1 MKKQLLLLL
10 VIVFGSLFTAVN
22 PAFAQNWTPIGPPN
36 ISWESIASSSD
47 GSKLAAI
54 SEWLSSYTST
64 NYGITWFEQSNPV
77 GYPLFLFAVALS
89 ADGNKLAATS
99 LFANPGAVFTSTNGG
114 INWVS
119 NSVPGSNFIAIAS
132 SADGNRLV
140 TVVGATP
147 SRAVGPV
154 VSGPIFLSTNS
165 GVTWEHTSAPDE
177 IWSCVASSADG
188 TRLAAATIGLTPEG
202 YPAPGMVYVS
212 HDSGATWLQTSA
224 PTNNA
229 WAAIACSADGTK
241 IVAAGTSIYSST
253 NSGLTWVSNNV
264 PVTFWQAVTV
274 SADGSKWAA
283 VDQFGRFYNS
293 TNLGASWTS
302 NSIPESISAMAASA
316 DGNRLVVVN
325 FWDGG
330 MYVSQTTPA
339 PLLNIAQTEGGQGL
353 SWLIPSTNFVL
364 QQNHDLSTTNW
375 VTVTNSPTLNLT
387 NLQDEVVL
395 SPANNSGFYR
405 LATP

>member
-1 MKKQLLLLL
+1 M
-10 VIVFGSLFTAVN
+10 
-22 PAFAQNWTPIGPPN
+22 
-36 ISWESIASSSD
+36 SWS
-47 GSKLAAI
+47 
-54 SEWLSSYTST
+54 SSYTST
-64 NYGITWFEQSNPV
+64 NYGITWFAQSNPV
-77 GYPLFLFAVALS
+77 GNPFPCLFAVALS
-89 ADGNKLAATS
+89 ADGNKLAATFP
-99 LFANPGAVFTSTNGG
+99 FANPGAVFTSTNGG
-114 INWVS
+114 VNWVS
-119 NSVPGSNFIAIAS
+119 NSVPGKNFIAIAS

-147 SRAVGPV
+147 SMALGSV

-202 YPAPGMVYVS
+202 YLAPTGMVYVS
-212 HDSGATWLQTSA
+212 NDSGATWFQTSA
-224 PTNNA
+224 PTNNV

-241 IVAAGTSIYSST
+241 IVAAGISIYSST
-253 NSGLTWVSNNV
+253 DSGLTWVSNNV

-302 NSIPESISAMAASA
+302 NSIPDQPISAMAASA

-325 FWDGG
+325 GFGGIG

-375 VTVTNSPTLNLT
+375 TDVTNAPVLNLT
-387 NLQDEVVL
+387 NLQNQVIL
-395 SPANNSGFYR
+395 SPFGSNAFYR
-405 LATP
+405 LKTP